1 LGQLIE
7 AGANEIIDGQIESL
21 VLSELRPFRGK
32 PMVDR
37 DASLPSGASIDSM
50 RLPTWLRVVLVV
62 GVFVLAA
69 GAGLF
74 AYRWFT
80 KPVTLTIAVGSLD
93 GEAAKVMSAIAGR
106 LVAMSAPV
114 RLKAIET
121 GSALE
126 AAKAFSSGNADLA
139 VVRGDVGDLSQAQ
152 AVIVVAKAVVLLI
165 APPGSPI
172 SDVPGLKRRTVGVV
186 GGEINQKVV
195 DVLTREYDLAKANVT
210 FKNIAPADTRRSI
223 ETKEVGAI
231 LIVIPLTEKYL
242 TLVRNLFPQNG
253 KANPVLIPIESAGAI
268 AQTVRAY
275 ESFDVPKGT
284 LRGAPPV
291 PDDDITTLR
300 VSLYLVASKKLAND
314 LVTSLTKSLLEAR
327 RDLIGEIPVLAQ
339 VSAPETDPDAYLP
352 VHPGAAAVYNAT
364 TQSFL
369 DEWGNV
375 IYLTPMILGALATVL
390 AAAWKFLRL
399 GKPQTREA
407 ALDSLYALGRR
418 IRRARQEAELSDIE
432 EEIDG
437 ILTAQR
443 ARAMGDGENAM
454 DVTTLNVTAHR
465 LENLIHDR
473 RAMLAANR
481 QAV

>member
-1 LGQLIE
+1 M
-7 AGANEIIDGQIESL
+7 N
-21 VLSELRPFRGK
+21 
-32 PMVDR
+32 
-37 DASLPSGASIDSM
+37 SM
-50 RLPTWLRVVLVV
+50 KLPTWLRVVLVA

-69 GAGLF
+69 GTGLL

-93 GEAAKVMSAIAGR
+93 GEAGKVMHAIANR
-106 LVAMSAPV
+106 LVSMDAPV
-114 RLKAIET
+114 RLKATET
-121 GSALE
+121 GGALE
-126 AAKAFSSGNADLA
+126 AANAFSSGNTDLA

-172 SDVPGLKRRTVGVV
+172 SDVTGLKRRTVGVV

-195 DVLTREYDLAKANVT
+195 EVLTKEYDLAKAGVV
-210 FKNIAPADTRRSI
+210 FKNIAPADAKRALD
-223 ETKEVGAI
+223 TKEINAI

-253 KANPVLIPIESAGAI
+253 KAIPVMIPIESAGAI
-268 AQTVRAY
+268 AQTVHAY

-284 LRGAPPV
+284 LRGAPAV
-291 PDDDITTLR
+291 PDDDLTTLR
-300 VSLYLVASKKLAND
+300 VSLYLVAHKKLGND
-314 LVTSLTKSLLEAR
+314 VVTSLTKALLAAR
-327 RDLIGEIPVLAQ
+327 RDLIGELPVLAQ
-339 VSAPETDPDAYLP
+339 VTAPDTDPDAYLA

-375 IYLTPMILGALATVL
+375 IYLTPMILGGLATAL
-390 AAAWKFLRL
+390 AAAWKFLGA
-399 GKPQTREA
+399 GKPQTKEA

-418 IRRARQEAELSDIE
+418 IRRTDRESELSDIE
-432 EEIDG
+432 EEIDS
-437 ILTAQR
+437 ILAAQR
-443 ARAMGDGENAM
+443 ARAAAGEESAM
-454 DVTTLNVTAHR
+454 DDTTLNVTAHR

-473 RAMLAANR
+473 RAMLAAR
-481 QAV
+481 AAGGTAA

>member
-1 LGQLIE
+1 M
-7 AGANEIIDGQIESL
+7 N
-21 VLSELRPFRGK
+21 
-32 PMVDR
+32 
-37 DASLPSGASIDSM
+37 SM
-50 RLPTWLRVVLVV
+50 RLPTSLRVVLVA
-62 GVFVLAA
+62 GLFILAT

-93 GEAAKVMSAIAGR
+93 GEAGKVMSAIAGR
-106 LVAMSAPV
+106 LVAMNAPV
-114 RLKAIET
+114 RLKTIET

-126 AAKAFSSGNADLA
+126 AANDFSSGKADLA

-152 AVIVVAKAVVLLI
+152 AVIVVAKAVALLI

-172 SDVPGLKRRTVGVV
+172 SDVPGLRRRTVGVV
-186 GGEINQKVV
+186 GGEINRKVV
-195 DVLTREYDLAKANVT
+195 DVLTREYDLTKAGVT
-210 FKNIAPADTRRSI
+210 FKNIAPADARRAI
-223 ETKEVGAI
+223 EAKEVNAI
-231 LIVIPLTEKYL
+231 LVVIPLTEKYL

-284 LRGAPPV
+284 LRGAPAV
-291 PDDDITTLR
+291 PDDDLTTLR
-300 VSLYLVASKKLAND
+300 VSLYLVANKKLAND

-339 VSAPETDPDAYLP
+339 VSAPDTDPDAYLP

-375 IYLTPMILGALATVL
+375 IYLTPMILGGLATVL
-390 AAAWKFLRL
+390 AAAWKFLGV
-399 GKPQTREA
+399 GKPQTSEA

-418 IRRARQEAELSDIE
+418 IRRAKQESELSEIE

-443 ARAMGDGENAM
+443 ARAGSGDEDAM

-473 RAMLAANR
+473 RAMLRMRPADGTAG
-481 QAV
+481 

>member
-1 LGQLIE
+1 M
-7 AGANEIIDGQIESL
+7 N
-21 VLSELRPFRGK
+21 
-32 PMVDR
+32 
-37 DASLPSGASIDSM
+37 SM
-50 RLPTWLRVVLVV
+50 KLPTWLRVVLVI
-62 GVFVLAA
+62 GVFVLAT

-74 AYRWFT
+74 AYRWYN

-93 GEAAKVMSAIAGR
+93 GEAGKVMSAIAER
-106 LVAMSAPV
+106 LVSMNAPV

-121 GSALE
+121 GSALG
-126 AAKAFSSGNADLA
+126 AANAFSSGKADLA

-152 AVIVVAKAVVLLI
+152 AVIVVAKAVALLI

-186 GGEINQKVV
+186 GGEINQKIV
-195 DVLTREYDLAKANVT
+195 DVLTKEYDLAKAGVV
-210 FKNIAPADTRRSI
+210 FKNIEPADTRRAI
-223 ETKEVGAI
+223 ESKEVNAI

-242 TLVRNLFPQNG
+242 TLVRNLYPHNG

-268 AQTVRAY
+268 AQTVHAY

-291 PDDDITTLR
+291 PDDDLTTLR
-300 VSLYLVASKKLAND
+300 VQLYLVAHKKLGND
-314 LVTSLTKSLLEAR
+314 LITSLTKALLAAR
-327 RDLIGEIPVLAQ
+327 RDLIGELPILAQ
-339 VSAPETDPDAYLP
+339 VSAPDTDPDAYLP

-375 IYLTPMILGALATVL
+375 IYLTPMILGGLATVL
-390 AAAWKFLRL
+390 AAAWKFLGV

-407 ALDSLYALGRR
+407 ALDSLYTLGRR
-418 IRRARQEAELSDIE
+418 IRRADKESEL
-432 EEIDG
+432 EEIEDAIDE
-437 ILTAQR
+437 ILRAQR
-443 ARAMGDGENAM
+443 AVASGGDEENAM

-465 LENLIHDR
+465 LQTLIHDR
-473 RAMLAANR
+473 RAMLAAQPR
-481 QAV
+481 SAPAT